1 MIINENDWYDVTN
14 DFLSS
19 LFSHKFF
26 GVLLHFTPN
35 HIENEVKFARID
47 LRKRIDSIFMQ

>member
-1 MIINENDWYDVTN
+1 MKMIDVTN

-26 GVLLHFTPN
+26 GVLLQFTPN